1 MLNCVNIQGRLTDHP
16 ELIHTPGGNAVI
28 DFTIAVEGSRNGDGT
43 RRVDFIKIVAWNA
56 MAEFICKYF
65 DILRKVSKL
74 SLRAKYPLTA
84 MLTETATKEKMSMC
98 LQRVL
103 TSAEQNHQKQAKKI
117 LLKPLTAKKNLINRR
132 KTK

>member
-28 DFTIAVEGSRNGDGT
+28 DFTIAVERSRNGDGT

-65 DILRKVSKL
+65 EKGQQIIVEGKISTNSYVDRNGNKRKDVYVL
-74 SLRAKYPLTA
+74 AKGA
-84 MLTETATKEKMSMC
+84 DFCGAKSSEASEKDFTEAFDGEEE
-98 LQRVL
+98 LD
-103 TSAEQNHQKQAKKI
+103 
-117 LLKPLTAKKNLINRR
+117 
-132 KTK
+132 

>member
-28 DFTIAVEGSRNGDGT
+28 DLPLLLRVAETVTVQDELILSKSLRGT
-43 RRVDFIKIVAWNA
+43 LWQNSSAS
-56 MAEFICKYF
+56 
-65 DILRKVSKL
+65 ILKKGSKL
-74 SLRAKYPLTA
+74 SSRAKYPLTA

-117 LLKPLTAKKNLINRR
+117 LQKPLTAKKNLINRR

>member
-28 DFTIAVEGSRNGDGT
+28 DFTIAVEGNRNGDGT

-65 DILRKVSKL
+65 EKGQQIIVEGRMAASSYTDRNHNKRRDVFVLVESVNFCG
-74 SLRAKYPLTA
+74 AK
-84 MLTETATKEKMSMC
+84 
-98 LQRVL
+98 
-103 TSAEQNHQKQAKKI
+103 SAEAQSKAFEEAFEDDIEEIGGDYK
-117 LLKPLTAKKNLINRR
+117 
-132 KTK
+132 

>member
-16 ELIHTPGGNAVI
+16 ELMHTPGGNAVI
-28 DFTIAVEGSRNGDGT
+28 DFTIAVEGNRNGDGI

-65 DILRKVSKL
+65 KKVSKL
-74 SLRAKYPLTA
+74 SLKVKYPLTA

-117 LLKPLTAKKNLINRR
+117 LQKPLTAKKNLINRR

>member
-65 DILRKVSKL
+65 EKGQQIIVEGRMAASSYTDRNHNKRRDVFVLVESVNFCG
-74 SLRAKYPLTA
+74 AK
-84 MLTETATKEKMSMC
+84 
-98 LQRVL
+98 
-103 TSAEQNHQKQAKKI
+103 SAEAQSKAFEEAFEDDIEEIGGDYK
-117 LLKPLTAKKNLINRR
+117 
-132 KTK
+132 